1 MSEAPFRPQTAVVGD
16 GPDPSLAR
24 GITWRIVIIA
34 FIVAPINA
42 YFMAYL
48 NGPRGVEDPTVVA
61 LFWNVVFLLFLFRLI
76 NAVLLKYFRRIAFSP
91 AELIAFFILLSLSTA
106 AGGLDTM
113 KTSFATMQGPAVFAS
128 EVNHWEDLFF
138 KELPT
143 QMVMMDKPAL
153 ERLWQGG
160 SSIFE
165 ARNYK
170 PWAGPIFHWWLLFSI
185 MWSAPAGL
193 AVLLRK
199 RWVEQERMSFPIVQL
214 PLEMAQPTLPAFRHP
229 AFWMAAGVV
238 IAINALNGFHEFFP
252 ALPVAAVK
260 INQSQTFNLA
270 KFFVSRP
277 WSSVGWFWMCFYPWV
292 IGLGLLLPTELSLS
306 LWFFYLFWKL
316 QAVAVTQMGLTNVR
330 EFPYMKEQSFGGYL
344 AILGFSLWAGRRTF
358 AGVWRRIVT
367 QTLRSPSPPAR
378 LPRGEGS
385 TAGGAVRARA
395 RQSETAT
402 ADETSAPR
410 EAAGRS
416 VAAMGHDE
424 FGEDDRAEAI
434 TYRNAFLV
442 FVIMAIAMVA
452 FGMYIKMSLPVAL
465 GFVIQYYAMTII
477 VGRIRAEMGLPTHEL
492 ERLGPVVM
500 QGNILG
506 PRILGVQNLTSL
518 SAWFGFTRGMRNI
531 PFPFQLEGLYLSKLT
546 GSDMRRLLLAG
557 MAMIPL
563 AVFLS
568 YFFTLYLGYRHGL
581 GMDWAKW
588 MPWSCQES
596 WNQLS
601 NWLTLDGGFQWGRI
615 VASVVGFVVYFG
627 LMITRTQFIGWPLHP
642 AGFALSTT
650 WYIAHM
656 WCPMLIAW
664 TIKSVCNRYAGYKS
678 MRAIRAAAFGLIL
691 ADVVTGTIWML
702 WGLFTQTTTY
712 SFWP

>member
-1 MSEAPFRPQTAVVGD
+1 MSEAPFRPQPLSPLSD
-16 GPDPSLAR
+16 NPDPALAR
-24 GITWRIVIIA
+24 GITWRIIIIA
-34 FIVAPINA
+34 FLVAPINA

-76 NAVLLKYFRRIAFSP
+76 NIVLLKYFPRIAFSP
-91 AELIAFFILLSLSTA
+91 AELITFFILLSLSTA
-106 AGGLDTM
+106 PAGLDTM
-113 KTSFATMQGPAVFAS
+113 KTSFSTMQGPAVFAT

-143 QMVMMDKPAL
+143 QMLVMDKPAL

-160 SSIFE
+160 SSILE

-170 PWAGPIFHWWLLFSI
+170 PWAGPVFHWWLLFSCL
-185 MWSAPAGL
+185 WTAPAGL

-199 RWVEQERMSFPIVQL
+199 RWVEQERMSFPVVQL
-214 PLEMAQPTLPAFRHP
+214 PLEMSQPSLGAFRHP
-229 AFWMAAGVV
+229 AFWIAACVV
-238 IAINALNGFHEFFP
+238 IAINLLNGFHEFYP
-252 ALPVAAVK
+252 GVPVAAIK

-270 KFFVSRP
+270 KFFVARP
-277 WSSVGWFWMCFYPWV
+277 WNSVGWFWMCFYPWV

-316 QAVAVTQMGLTNVR
+316 QAVGVAWMGLTNVR

-367 QTLRSPSPPAR
+367 QTIGTGKPAAADVSAHR
-378 LPRGEGS
+378 
-385 TAGGAVRARA
+385 AV
-395 RQSETAT
+395 T
-402 ADETSAPR
+402 
-410 EAAGRS
+410 
-416 VAAMGHDE
+416 HDE
-424 FGEDDRAEAI
+424 YGEDDTGEAI
-434 TYRNAFLV
+434 NYRNAFLV
-442 FVIMAIAMVA
+442 FVLMAIAMVA

-465 GFVIQYYAMTII
+465 GFVVQYYAMTII

-500 QGNILG
+500 QGNVLG
-506 PRILGVQNLTSL
+506 PRLLGVQNLTSL
-518 SAWFGFTRGMRNI
+518 SVWFGFTRGMRNI

-557 MAMIPL
+557 MVMIPV

-568 YFFTLYLGYRHGL
+568 FFFTLYLGYQHGV

-596 WNQLS
+596 WNQLT
-601 NWLTLDGGFQWGRI
+601 NWLTLNEGFKWGRLG
-615 VASVVGFVVYFG
+615 ASVVGFIVYFG
-627 LMITRTQFIGWPLHP
+627 LMITRTRFIGWPLHP

-650 WYIAHM
+650 WYMAHM

-664 TIKSVCNRYAGYKS
+664 TIKSVSMRYAGYKS
-678 MRAIRAAAFGLIL
+678 MRAIRAMAFGLIL
-691 ADVVTGTIWML
+691 ADIVSGCGWIL
-702 WGLFTQTTTY
+702 YGLFTNSTTY